1 MFELLNV
8 LNDYLWTYVV
18 VTLLGFCALYFTLR
32 LKGVQFRM
40 IGNMIKVIVE
50 KTGD

>member
-18 VTLLGFCALYFTLR
+18 VTLLVFCALYFTLR
-32 LKGVQFRM
+32 LKVLQYRM
-40 IGNMIKVIVE
+40 IDNMINLIL
-50 KTGD
+50 